1 MCPASDPATRSA
13 LWSQLGATSAASLDG
28 PVFHLESA
36 CLTSTMSRALG
47 PSLLHLLHAR
57 ALSSAASLQ
66 AAAATLQACIKL
78 RNFRQL
84 DCTAKRPRRVAAI
97 FSRASSQRDC
107 TTRRRPVGV
116 GEASNASVG
125 AESFGHRL
133 RSPYASQPFGGSL
146 FGSPRQRTPLS
157 HLFNVTLFI
166 FLEHGC

>member
-1 MCPASDPATRSA
+1 MVSAGRHFRSLARRPCFPLGVGMLVQYHVSA
-13 LWSQLGATSAASLDG
+13 LHCCISSMRGRCRQ
-28 PVFHLESA
+28 PQA
-36 CLTSTMSRALG
+36 C
-47 PSLLHLLHAR
+47 
-57 ALSSAASLQ
+57 SSAA
-66 AAAATLQACIKL
+66 AALQACKL